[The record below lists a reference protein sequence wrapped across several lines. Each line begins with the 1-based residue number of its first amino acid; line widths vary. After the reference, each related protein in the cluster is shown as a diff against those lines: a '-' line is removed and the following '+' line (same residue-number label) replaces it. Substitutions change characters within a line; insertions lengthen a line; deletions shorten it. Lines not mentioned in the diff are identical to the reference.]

1 MFLSLAIVRGFFV
14 SGTGEIISMARSE
27 VITLSPAGAEIP
39 DLRCE
44 APSSALQVKNPSIFV
59 PVTSEL
65 FKQQRYD
72 DAIRAACD
80 TLTVQGTPNYI
91 HWEWDENNAH
101 RVTLVEL
108 IGQPGLFL
116 PVINHHNNSIELR
129 ERDLCETL

>member
-1 MFLSLAIVRGFFV
+1 
-14 SGTGEIISMARSE
+14 MARSE
-27 VITLSPAGAEIP
+27 VITLSPACAEIP

-44 APSSALQVKNPSIFV
+44 APSFTLQVKNPSIFV
-59 PVTSEL
+59 PVTPEL

-80 TLTVQGTPNYI
+80 ALSALGVQNYI

-101 RVTLVEL
+101 RATLVEL

-116 PVINHHNNSIELR
+116 PVIHHNKNSIELR
-129 ERDLCETL
+129 EHDLCETQ